1 MAVESVQREQFKAL
15 SPAEFFARY
24 REIAGFSNPVRALY
38 QTVRE
43 LVENAFDATET
54 HGILPNIKVIIR
66 RSVENP
72 SHYTITVEDNG
83 IGIPPQHVPEAFG
96 RVLYSSKYVLRQ
108 TRGMFGL
115 GVKAAIIYSQMT
127 TGRAVEVITS
137 QPGLKR
143 IYYFKIRIDLQKN
156 KPIVLE
162 RGSWRK
168 SRDWHGTIVSITI
181 EGDWSRARQKVIEYM
196 RRTAVITPYANIVF
210 VTPDGEVY
218 YYKRTIETLPPP
230 PKEVKPHPYGV
241 DLEYLKALKETTSSP
256 TIKDMLIESFQGV
269 GDKTAEN
276 VLNRAG
282 LDPSTPPKELTDNDM
297 VKLAKAL
304 KSYPDFRPPKA
315 DALSPLGEEIIK
327 AGLQRIFNPEFVE
340 AVTRKPSAYQ
350 GHPFIVEVGIAYGG
364 NIPAS
369 NEPILLR
376 YANKIPL
383 LYDEKSDVSWKVVSE
398 TDWSLYNVSF
408 PAPIIVLTHIC
419 STKVPFK
426 GVGKESVADVPEVE
440 RELRLAL
447 REVARRLRLYL
458 SKKLKEEEVKRKLS
472 VLVRYIPEIARGLS
486 IIAKDIM
493 GDNVGAI
500 VTEKLVNIVS
510 KKTSIDKQEIMKY
523 LESVE
528 VGV

>member
-1 MAVESVQREQFKAL
+1 MESLPREQFKAL

-43 LVENAFDATET
+43 LVENAFDATEI
-54 HGILPNIKVIIR
+54 HGILPNIKVIIK

-72 SHYTITVEDNG
+72 NHYTITVEDNG

-96 RVLYSSKYVLRQ
+96 RVLYSSKYILRQ

-127 TGRAVEVITS
+127 TGKAVKVITS

-162 RGSWRK
+162 RGSWGK

-181 EGDWSRARQKVIEYM
+181 EGDWSRARQKIIEYM

-210 VTPDGEVY
+210 ITPDGEIF
-218 YYKRTIETLPPP
+218 YYKRTIDKLPQP

-241 DLEYLKALKETTSSP
+241 DLEYLKMLRDTTTSP
-256 TIKDMLIESFQGV
+256 TVKDMLIDNFQGIGEV
-269 GDKTAEN
+269 TATN
-276 VLNRAG
+276 VLRQAG
-282 LDPSTPPKELTDNDM
+282 LDPSIPPRKLSDNDIA
-297 VKLAKAL
+297 KLAEAL
-304 KSYPDFRPPKA
+304 KKYPDFRPPKS
-315 DALSPLGEEIIK
+315 DALSPLGPEIIK

-340 AVTRKPSAYQ
+340 AVTRRPSAYQ

-364 NIPAS
+364 DIPLT

-398 TDWSLYNVSF
+398 TDWGLYNVTF
-408 PAPIIVLTHIC
+408 PAPLIVLTHIC

-440 RELRLAL
+440 RELRLAV

-458 SKKLKEEEVKRKLS
+458 SKKLKEEEARRKLTIFI
-472 VLVRYIPEIARGLS
+472 RYIPEIARGLS
-486 IIAKDIM
+486 IIAKDLM
-493 GDNVGAI
+493 DDDVGKI
-500 VTEKLVNIVS
+500 VTEKLVAIVS
-510 KKTSIDKQEIMKY
+510 KRVNIDKNKILEY
-523 LESVE
+523 LRTVE